1 ACLIPPAFGQRYS
14 FKYYGQEQGLSNL
27 ATESLFQDRAGYLW
41 VGTQNGLFR
50 YDGASFTRFGEGE
63 GLPSASIESL
73 AETPDG
79 TLWVATQAGVAH
91 RKGHRFE
98 QLPLEN
104 GVEHSGHFGLAA
116 DSAGRLYV
124 STHSGLKV
132 LREGRFERLRGQPDG
147 PAHGV
152 HAARGGTVWYG
163 CGTGV
168 CRVGKGRVVRYGPA
182 EGVPADRWDALT
194 TDRGG
199 TV

>member
-1 ACLIPPAFGQRYS
+1 M
-14 FKYYGQEQGLSNL
+14 
-27 ATESLFQDRAGYLW
+27 W

-79 TLWVATQAGVAH
+79 TLWVATQAGVAR

-104 GVEHSGHFGLAA
+104 GVEHSAHFGLAT

-124 STHSGLKV
+124 STNSGLEV
-132 LREGRFERLRGQPDG
+132 LHERRFERLRGPPNG
-147 PAHGV
+147 PARGV
-152 HAARGGTVWYG
+152 DAELAGAVW
-163 CGTGV
+163 
-168 CRVGKGRVVRYGPA
+168 
-182 EGVPADRWDALT
+182 
-194 TDRGG
+194 
-199 TV
+199 